1 MKRINQQ
8 DNERQRSANE
18 KSDDI
23 NMSHICAKL
32 VLFVER
38 WRSLIA
44 AIGFVSF
51 VQFVVKTKK
60 IIVVGNKQSVAFVL
74 IALLCG

>member
-1 MKRINQQ
+1 
-8 DNERQRSANE
+8 
-18 KSDDI
+18 
-23 NMSHICAKL
+23 MSHICVK
-32 VLFVER
+32 FVSFGER

-60 IIVVGNKQSVAFVL
+60 IIVVGNKQPVAFVL
-74 IALLCG
+74 TALLFDKKNGGQKRS